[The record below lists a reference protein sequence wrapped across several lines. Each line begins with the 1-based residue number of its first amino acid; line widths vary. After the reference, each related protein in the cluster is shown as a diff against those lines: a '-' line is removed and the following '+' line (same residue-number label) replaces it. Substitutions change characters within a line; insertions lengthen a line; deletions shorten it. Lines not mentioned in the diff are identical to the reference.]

1 MGTNHHSPKNSPQ
14 NSNDKIDEK
23 GLLQPESNHH
33 TIYVM
38 PPDATPEE
46 RHAIKTLSRVN
57 DQLEQPV
64 HRAKPAGRKPAP
76 GPKHKRRSRR
86 KLRRVAK
93 STQPPDLVH
102 ESRCSVCQH
111 QFRAALEEE
120 FIHWHSPRNIA
131 YDYDVSERAVYR
143 HAHALNLFAARD
155 RNLRFAL
162 GNVIDRVDRV
172 PVMTPDAIIKAIH
185 AYARINGEGQWVEPP
200 RYLVI
205 SQGPRV
211 PSSADPAGMNG
222 LAQSSP
228 ASGPSA
234 AELLPHAQLP
244 PAAGAQS
251 AQPALAAHNTPAPKE
266 ETVLVHRAWTE
277 PTYMLIPSSPESPN
291 PRPR

>member
-1 MGTNHHSPKNSPQ
+1 
-14 NSNDKIDEK
+14 
-23 GLLQPESNHH
+23 
-33 TIYVM
+33 M

-76 GPKHKRRSRR
+76 GPKPKRRSRR

-93 STQPPDLVH
+93 SSAPPDLVH

-111 QFRAALEEE
+111 EFRAALEEE

-185 AYARINGEGQWVEPP
+185 AYARVNSEGQWVEPP

-205 SQGPRV
+205 SQGLPV
-211 PSSADPAGMNG
+211 PLPANSATMVALAPSS
-222 LAQSSP
+222 
-228 ASGPSA
+228 PSESVPI
-234 AELLPHAQLP
+234 AESLPPAQLP
-244 PAAGAQS
+244 PAPAAHS
-251 AQPALAAHNTPAPKE
+251 AQPAPTPQPPPPLEGKQIF
-266 ETVLVHRAWTE
+266 VPRAWTE
-277 PTYMLIPSSPESPN
+277 PTYMLIPASPESPTPE
-291 PRPR
+291 PR